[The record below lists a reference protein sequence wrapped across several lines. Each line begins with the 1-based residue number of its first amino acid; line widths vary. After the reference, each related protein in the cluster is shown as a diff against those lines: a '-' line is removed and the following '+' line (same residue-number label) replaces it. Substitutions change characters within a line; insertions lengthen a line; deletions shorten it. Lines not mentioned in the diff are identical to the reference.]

1 MPQVRWD
8 LGRWCESPHATRTG
22 RLLPL
27 GCLHCRIGR
36 LILPIADSELI
47 IGNAEAELAA
57 IDAVTVVPP
66 SYRSAD
72 GEAASQLI
80 DQLQHLCLVVR
91 YGK

>member
-8 LGRWCESPHATRTG
+8 LGRCCESPDATRIG
-22 RLLPL
+22 RLLPR
-27 GCLHCRIGR
+27 GCLHCRTGH

-47 IGNAEAELAA
+47 IGKAEAELAA

-66 SYRSAD
+66 SDRSAD

-80 DQLQHLCLVVR
+80 EQLQHLCLVVR
-91 YGK
+91 YGQ